1 MKTPA
6 ALLAALALA
15 GCSKGFLE
23 SHSTGFTE
31 DSEKTALAYVQCL
44 EPKWQ
49 APATSLSKTRTP
61 TGYTLE
67 VSALH
72 IGPIALAVIREQTPE
87 KIDVE
92 VFLPTAQGRA
102 ERWEE
107 AARACL

>member
-1 MKTPA
+1 MKTLA

-23 SHSTGFTE
+23 SHSTGFTG
-31 DSEKTALAYVQCL
+31 DSEKTAQAYVQCL

-49 APATSLSKTRTP
+49 APATSLSKTKTP

-72 IGPIALAVIREQTPE
+72 IGPIALAVIREQTPG
-87 KIDVE
+87 ISVE